1 MAVVRLL
8 QFRFALFLSLTALLA
23 NSGPVLSEQS
33 KSDEN
38 SIVLKNDTIVPGYV
52 ARIDL
57 NDPQEVTSIL
67 QRAESYY
74 IENDFMD
81 DLPPIVFVLHGP
93 EVQIFNRNNYFQY
106 KPIVDLAARLSAFR
120 VMDIRV
126 CETQMRLLGE
136 KEEFLYPFVGTVPFG
151 PAEIE
156 RLIEEENYSYF

>member
-8 QFRFALFLSLTALLA
+8 QFSIAFLLPLIAALAI
-23 NSGPVLSEQS
+23 GE
-33 KSDEN
+33 EN
-38 SIVLKNDTIVPGYV
+38 SILLESDINVPGYV

-57 NDPQEVTSIL
+57 NNPQEVTSIL
-67 QRAESYY
+67 QRVESYY

-81 DLPPIVFVLHGP
+81 DLPTIIFVLHGP

-120 VMDIRV
+120 VMDIKV
-126 CETQMRLLGE
+126 CETQMKLLGE
-136 KEEFLYPFVGTVPFG
+136 REEFLYPFVGTVPFG

-156 RLIEEENYSYF
+156 RLIKEENYSYF